1 MKKNIIKLL
10 TVVAI
15 VMLIASTTKPVSVF
29 LIGDSISINYYL
41 YLKEYVKDF
50 AFIDRKQD
58 DGKALQNL
66 DVPMGANGG
75 DSRMVLTYLKSQLEE
90 PGFNPEYLIV
100 NCGLHDIKRNP
111 KTNEIQI
118 NESEYRS
125 NLIKIFSLLKRKKIK
140 PIWIST
146 TPVVD
151 SIHNSKS
158 NSFKRYATDIAK
170 YNQIATEVCTSKK
183 VPVINLFGFT
193 KRLGVDQY
201 RDHVH
206 YKSEAQKLQA
216 NFIASCL
223 ETIIK

>member
-1 MKKNIIKLL
+1 MKKCTIKILSVLTIIMLL
-10 TVVAI
+10 S
-15 VMLIASTTKPVSVF
+15 STTKPISIF
-29 LIGDSISINYYL
+29 LIGDSISIDYFP
-41 YLKEYVKDF
+41 YLKESVKDF
-50 AFIDRKQD
+50 AFLDRKQD

-66 DVPMGANGG
+66 DIPMGANGG
-75 DSRMVLTYLKSQLEE
+75 DSGMVLMYLKSQLKE
-90 PGFNPEYLIV
+90 PGFNPDYLIV

-125 NLIKIFSLLKRKKIK
+125 NLIKIFSLLQRNKIK

-151 SIHNSKS
+151 SIHNSMS
-158 NSFKRYATDIAK
+158 NSFKRYAVDVAK
-170 YNQIATEVCTSKK
+170 YNQLAAEVCALKE

-193 KRLGVDQY
+193 KRLGADQY
-201 RDHVH
+201 RDHIH
-206 YKSEAQKLQA
+206 YKQQVQKLQA
-216 NFIASCL
+216 DFISSCL